1 MILATDIL
9 KRAAQILNDDH
20 PEQAEPVRW
29 KELRDYL
36 NPALTAL
43 FRIRATLTVG
53 EDGGYIGNARFD
65 VSGSV
70 ETASVPLDEKYGES
84 LAFLVARR
92 SVELDYTDTANL
104 QLADYY
110 LRRATEEAHK

>member
-1 MILATDIL
+1 MIFAADIL
-9 KRAAQILNDDH
+9 RRAAQILNDDH
-20 PEQAEPVRW
+20 PGQAEPVRW
-29 KELRDYL
+29 SEMRDYL
-36 NPALTAL
+36 NPALTTL

-65 VSGSV
+65 ASV
-70 ETASVPLDEKYGES
+70 DVGAASVPLDDRYSEA
-84 LAFLVARR
+84 LAFLTARR

-110 LRRATEEAHK
+110 LRRATEEANK